1 MKIDKGTASKED
13 FLKAVKDGVC
23 LAILT
28 MTESGDGK
36 SGIIIRE
43 PFLDAVR
50 QGVYEAIVQMIPLP
64 KEVEDHLRE
73 FLGKN

>member
-36 SGIIIRE
+36 AE
-43 PFLDAVR
+43 LLFENL
-50 QGVYEAIVQMIPLP
+50 
-64 KEVEDHLRE
+64 
-73 FLGKN
+73 F